1 MKHWRLSTESLSNR
15 RVRVIA
21 LGPMTEEQ
29 PTDHLLATKRLTEQ
43 LADHPDRTL
52 VDALVEGFGNL
63 ESLIRNQPGDQPIID
78 AGPLDHLPIT
88 KAYITTLENATPN
101 YQVRSD
107 AAAATAGASF
117 VAVKALEVMIQ
128 GLAKRTLG

>member
-1 MKHWRLSTESLSNR
+1 
-15 RVRVIA
+15 
-21 LGPMTEEQ
+21 MTEQ
-29 PTDHLLATKRLTEQ
+29 PLDHLLATKRLAEQ

-52 VDALVEGFGNL
+52 VDALVEAFGNL

-78 AGPLDHLPIT
+78 AGPLDHLPIA
-88 KAYITTLENATPN
+88 KAYIATLENAMPN

-107 AAAATAGASF
+107 AATATAAASF
-117 VAVKALEVMIQ
+117 IAVKSLEVMIQ